1 MTQPMLLI
9 SILLEMVVAALGIAL
24 AIRKKKKYG
33 WFIALTF
40 ILYVFYDLANILP
53 LSVSLDLL
61 SFVFLAATVSI
72 LWAIWNI
79 FLEA

>member
-1 MTQPMLLI
+1 MTETMLLI

-24 AIRKKKKYG
+24 AVRKKKKYG

-40 ILYVFYDLANILP
+40 ILYIFYDLANLFPLP
-53 LSVSLDLL
+53 VSQDLL
-61 SFVFLAATVSI
+61 SFVFFAATASI